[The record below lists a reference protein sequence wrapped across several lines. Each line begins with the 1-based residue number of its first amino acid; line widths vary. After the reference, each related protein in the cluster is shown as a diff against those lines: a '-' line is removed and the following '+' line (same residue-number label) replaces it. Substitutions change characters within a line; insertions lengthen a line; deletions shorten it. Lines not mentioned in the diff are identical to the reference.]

1 MRIFGLR
8 GATTTIANTSE
19 DILRETQKL
28 LQALIDNN
36 KLTEDQI
43 VSIIFTTTPDLTAEF
58 PAKACR
64 LLGWNQTALLG
75 AVEADVPHGVP
86 RCIRILI
93 HAYLD
98 SAQQIKH
105 VYLNEAVK
113 LRPDLVSGKSPE

>member
-8 GATTTIANTSE
+8 GATTTTANTSE
-19 DILRETQKL
+19 DILQETQKL
-28 LQALIDNN
+28 LRELIEKNR
-36 KLTEDQI
+36 LTEEQI

-98 SAQQIKH
+98 SSEQIKH
-105 VYLNEAVK
+105 VYLNEAVR